1 MDILKNGTFQA
12 IWDNL
17 SPEKKR
23 EILKR
28 KNYTL
33 GCIDEGITGELA
45 SIHLPGSGI
54 NMEKEELK
62 KFLKENNIDSIL
74 THEGCAAEK
83 VFGDGS
89 DRWVKSLA
97 NGYDLIYISRLPIQ
111 FLNRPADKHDA
122 RIIYYDTTNTFNYDE
137 GSGFSKGMTLSCKY
151 LESDYVLN
159 NLELALE
166 VLFGKHGLEKELTET
181 KPLILVKIVNKESK
195 LIIPEKEIMY
205 LLSLYKNRVKIETLN
220 IGQ

>member
-1 MDILKNGTFQA
+1 
-12 IWDNL
+12 
-17 SPEKKR
+17 
-23 EILKR
+23 
-28 KNYTL
+28 
-33 GCIDEGITGELA
+33 
-45 SIHLPGSGI
+45 
-54 NMEKEELK
+54 
-62 KFLKENNIDSIL
+62 
-74 THEGCAAEK
+74 
-83 VFGDGS
+83 
-89 DRWVKSLA
+89 
-97 NGYDLIYISRLPIQ
+97 
-111 FLNRPADKHDA
+111 
-122 RIIYYDTTNTFNYDE
+122 
-137 GSGFSKGMTLSCKY
+137 